1 MPSHLKCKEL
11 DECKLVTYLTQGS
24 CQIKIRKER
33 RIIDCELQ
41 EEQKDKQPKIFYTRQ
56 ILKHLETR
64 VYTLLVQQLGMKDWC
79 Q

>member
-1 MPSHLKCKEL
+1 M
-11 DECKLVTYLTQGS
+11 
-24 CQIKIRKER
+24 
-33 RIIDCELQ
+33 IDCEMQ
-41 EEQKDKQPKIFYTRQ
+41 EEQKDKQPKIFYMRQ

>member
-24 CQIKIRKER
+24 CQIKIRKGR
-33 RIIDCELQ
+33 RMIDCEMQ
-41 EEQKDKQPKIFYTRQ
+41 EEQKDKQPKIFYMRQ